1 MPFRRKAVPSDRSAF
16 PDPFSPNAPLPRP
29 RAAISTRQDAT
40 SAVTSAPQSSSADPP
55 TKKTAVDF
63 ATNGNN
69 VDITLADNR
78 GLTQSSSWIELLIHP
93 QHVSD
98 MSLTEAAFWV
108 ATKGGSLEFDIGDVE
123 TWKLAFDV
131 LLKLIVNDDIDLWGR
146 RFGSGLPEKIPGSA
160 LSGILIDY
168 PYQENLSD
176 FIFGDDPYLEC
187 YGIVDGEYWRIGFD
201 DKLFSR
207 WRQLEWSHLRIKA
220 AEVAKI
226 NLGKHDGCKSKAG
239 AGRKCQKWLVDEMN
253 KSPEYR
259 PKPKSEYR
267 IEALAQFNG
276 LSGRHFDTAWK
287 QAIFE
292 TRANWSEPGRPS
304 ASKSQHRNPRSN

>member
-1 MPFRRKAVPSDRSAF
+1 MPVKRKAAQSDRAK
-16 PDPFSPNAPLPRP
+16 PLPRP
-29 RAAISTRQDAT
+29 RAAISKRQDTT
-40 SAVTSAPQSSSADPP
+40 SSGAPQSSSAHPP
-55 TKKTAVDF
+55 AQKTAVDF
-63 ATNGNN
+63 TTNGDN
-69 VDITLADNR
+69 VDVTLVDNR
-78 GLTQSSSWIELLIHP
+78 GRTQSSGIELIYP
-93 QHVSD
+93 QHVAD

-108 ATKGGSLEFDIGDVE
+108 ATKEGSREFNLGDVD

-131 LLKLIVNDDIDLWGR
+131 LLKLIVNGDIDLWGR
-146 RFGSGLPEKIPGSA
+146 RFGSGLPEKIPGSV

-187 YGIVDGEYWRIGFD
+187 YGIVDGEYWRNGFD

-207 WRQLEWSHLRIKA
+207 WRQLEWSHLRIRA
-220 AEVAKI
+220 GEVAKI
-226 NLGKHDGCKSKAG
+226 KLGKHDGRELKAG
-239 AGRKCQKWLVDEMN
+239 AGRKCQRWLVDEMN
-253 KSPEYR
+253 KSPKYR

-267 IEALAQFNG
+267 IEALAQFGG

-292 TRANWSEPGRPS
+292 TGANWSEPGRPS